1 MHAHTCAHPVCSAH
15 MHVHGTHMC
24 TCTHVHALA
33 LCMCKCTCVH
43 ARMHMTHVCARVC
56 THVCMHWHFAC
67 ARVCTHDA
75 DTCTACGACVCVYT
89 LCVRTTCTHTHAH
102 ACTPSAYLEQA
113 REFAVPEVHVLGA
126 AAALLAERVDAGAQ
140 GQQGAVDVRALLH
153 PLAAVLGLR
162 GRGWAGGRT
171 VRPPPGRGL
180 RPRRHAPARRVLRLC
195 VHGLHPAAP
204 GLVP

>member
-1 MHAHTCAHPVCSAH
+1 MPACTRTHMYTHMHAPLTCMHTHVHTLCAAHTCTCMAHTCAHAH
-15 MHVHGTHMC
+15 T
-24 TCTHVHALA
+24 
-33 LCMCKCTCVH
+33 
-43 ARMHMTHVCARVC
+43 
-56 THVCMHWHFAC
+56 CMHWHFAC

-162 GRGWAGGRT
+162 GRGRAGGRT